1 LIFRSIDALLSALF
15 GITQRAVFF
24 ELLRVFV
31 LCLLALCGMFTMIAV
46 LQQFQFGLSLE
57 QVLKILPLLIPSS
70 IPWIAPPACL
80 FASCVVY
87 GRIAHDNEAVA
98 LKAAGINLY
107 GLLRPAFFL
116 GLLATAGTAT
126 LQFHFIP
133 EAIRGTKELVLAN
146 PEEAMTFAL
155 KKERVLTIGNA
166 DSREQFT
173 LYVRDVQDDR
183 LFDVLV
189 KLRKKGANGLEL
201 ERVARTREAKIEV
214 DLPNKKVKF
223 AKGTGGDGGWTYWS
237 PRDSTPGI
245 IQTETPLEF
254 DLPPRFSL
262 DYAKADLLNNEMAMD
277 WDQLRQRAEF
287 CKGQAELNRKLA
299 AALASVPA
307 DKPLSPVDE
316 FNIRQS
322 VAPDEIEISPD
333 PGLREQKRR
342 YYENLIKESQRIQ
355 RKMEYDYFGRLA
367 TAFACTFFALLG
379 CPVGLWA
386 SRADYLSIFVIC
398 FLPALVVYYPIIFMV
413 GGYARDGRIP
423 MILGVWTANAVL
435 AGATVVLVWRLM
447 KR

>member
-1 LIFRSIDALLSALF
+1 LIFRGLDALFSALF
-15 GITQRAVFF
+15 GITQRAVFW

-57 QVLKILPLLIPSS
+57 QVLKVLPLLIPSS

-107 GLLRPAFFL
+107 GLLRPALFL
-116 GLLATAGTAT
+116 GLLATAGTAS

-133 EAIRGTKELVLAN
+133 EAIRGTKEMVLGN

-166 DSREQFT
+166 NSQQQFT
-173 LYVRDVQDDR
+173 LYVRDVQDER
-183 LFDVLV
+183 LLDVLV
-189 KLRKKGANGLEL
+189 KLRKRGPNGQEL
-201 ERVARTREAKIEV
+201 DRVARTREAKIEV
-214 DLPNKKVKF
+214 DLENKKVKF
-223 AKGTGGDGGWTYWS
+223 ARGAGGDGGWTYWS
-237 PRDSTPGI
+237 PRDSQEGI
-245 IQTETPLEF
+245 IQTEAPLEF
-254 DLPPRFSL
+254 DLPERFSL
-262 DYAKADLLNNEMAMD
+262 DYAKADLMNNEMAMD
-277 WDQLRQRAEF
+277 WDQLRERAEY
-287 CKGQAELNRKLA
+287 CRQQADLNRKLA
-299 AALASVPA
+299 ATIASLPT
-307 DKPLSPVDE
+307 DKVLTPIEE
-316 FNIRQS
+316 FNARQS
-322 VAPDEIEISPD
+322 VAPDDISVPAD
-333 PGLREQKRR
+333 PGLREQARR
-342 YYENLIKESQRIQ
+342 TYENRIKESVRIQ
-355 RKMEYDYFGRLA
+355 RKMEYDYSGRLA

-386 SRADYLSIFVIC
+386 NRADYLSVFVIC

-423 MILGVWTANAVL
+423 MLLGVWTANAVL
-435 AGATVVLVWRLM
+435 AGATVLLVWRLM

>member
-1 LIFRSIDALLSALF
+1 MIARGIDALLSALF
-15 GITQRAVFF
+15 GIVQRMVFW
-24 ELLRVFV
+24 ELIRVFV
-31 LCLLALCGMFTMIAV
+31 LVLLALCGMFTMIAV

-57 QVLKILPLLIPSS
+57 QVLKVLPLLIPSS

-98 LKAAGINLY
+98 LKAAGVNLH
-107 GLLRPAFFL
+107 GLLRPALFM

-133 EAIRGTKELVLAN
+133 EAIRGTKKMVLAN

-155 KKERVLTIGNA
+155 KKERVLQVGNA

-173 LYVRDVQDDR
+173 LYVRDVQDER

-189 KLRKKGANGLEL
+189 KLRRRGPNGQEL

-214 DLPNKKVKF
+214 DLENKKVKF
-223 AKGTGGDGGWTYWS
+223 AKGAGGDGGWTYWS
-237 PRDSTPGI
+237 PSASISGR

-254 DLPPRFSL
+254 DLPERFSL
-262 DYAKADLLNNEMAMD
+262 DYANADLLNNEMAMD
-277 WDQLRQRAEF
+277 WNQLKDRAEF
-287 CKGQAELNRKLA
+287 CKQQGLLNRKLA

-307 DKPLSPVDE
+307 DRTLSPTDE
-316 FNIRQS
+316 FNLRQS
-322 VAPDEIEISPD
+322 VAPDAIEIPGD
-333 PGLREQKRR
+333 PAQREQKRR
-342 YYENLIKESQRIQ
+342 NYENLVKESFRIQ

-386 SRADYLSIFVIC
+386 SRADYLSTFVIC

-423 MILGVWTANAVL
+423 MILGVWTANLVL
-435 AGATVVLVWRLM
+435 ALATVVLVWRLM